1 MLNGRNEVNNIDVL
15 NRPIKATP
23 PAKLVTDK
31 KESKYDI
38 FFRTALESP
47 NEWFLIASAPISAR
61 DTVYSTASAI
71 RSGRLGNMP
80 SVNTGAFEIIVRRV
94 DENGSSFSN
103 MYLRYKA

>member
-1 MLNGRNEVNNIDVL
+1 MNNIDVL
-15 NRPIKATP
+15 NTPIKATP

-38 FFRTALESP
+38 FFSTALDSP

-80 SVNTGAFEIIVRRV
+80 RLNHGEFEIIVRRV
-94 DENGSSFSN
+94 DENGLSFSN